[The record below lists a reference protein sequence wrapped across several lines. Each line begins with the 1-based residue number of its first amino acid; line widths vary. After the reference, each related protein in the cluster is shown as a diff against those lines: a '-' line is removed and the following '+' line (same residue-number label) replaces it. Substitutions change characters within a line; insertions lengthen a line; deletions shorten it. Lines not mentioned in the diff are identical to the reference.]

1 MKHGAQPYK
10 LVDMAK
16 GEPAK
21 QKKNTPRTAWK
32 PGQSGNPKGRPPKGD
47 TMTEALKEKVDKEA
61 VAEKLYAM
69 AMEGDIAALKYI
81 YDRVDGK
88 PRESVDLNHS
98 GGINVTI
105 GKDFRGL

>member
-1 MKHGAQPYK
+1 MH
-10 LVDMAK
+10 MA
-16 GEPAK
+16 GSEK
-21 QKKNTPRTAWK
+21 QKKNTPKTAWK

-47 TMTEALKEKVDKEA
+47 TMTEALMGKVDKDA
-61 VAEKLYAM
+61 VAAKLYEM
-69 AMEGDIAALKYI
+69 AMDGDIAALKYI

-98 GGINVTI
+98 GGVSVTI